1 MTAHGEAVPKRR
13 LVSTRRWVPEARTP
27 LYAELWERIR
37 TAAVGEGAHAWRF
50 VSADRSELYV
60 EFLEFAGDE
69 DPRRTPALAAALE
82 EMERAFRAPPPAA
95 AASEEWREIPHA
107 P

>member
-1 MTAHGEAVPKRR
+1 MTTPGEAVRERR
-13 LVSTRRWVPEARTP
+13 LVSTRRWVPEARTR
-27 LYAELWERIR
+27 LYAELWERLR
-37 TAAVGEGAHAWRF
+37 AAAVAEGAHAWRF

-69 DPRRTPALAAALE
+69 DPRRTPALAAAVE
-82 EMERAFRAPPPAA
+82 AMERTFGSPPPAA
-95 AASEEWREIPHA
+95 APSEEWREIPHA